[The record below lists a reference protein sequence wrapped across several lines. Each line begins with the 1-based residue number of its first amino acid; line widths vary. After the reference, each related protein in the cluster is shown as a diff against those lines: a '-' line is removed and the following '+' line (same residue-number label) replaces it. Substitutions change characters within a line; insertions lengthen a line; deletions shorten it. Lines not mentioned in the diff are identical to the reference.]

1 MRYFSAKPSD
11 AAAAS
16 EDEENT
22 ESKKQKEENSE
33 YYEEELPEDT
43 KEFKWYR
50 RLFFL
55 IGKTIKYTTWL
66 MMALFAYHMVLIKKY
81 KAPEL
86 KFPTVELFLRAARHV
101 DYTIFD
107 IKKIFT
113 QPAMSKML
121 PDMPPGMQSQKT
133 LVLGLKGTL
142 VH

>member
-1 MRYFSAKPSD
+1 M
-11 AAAAS
+11 
-16 EDEENT
+16 
-22 ESKKQKEENSE
+22 
-33 YYEEELPEDT
+33 PEDT

-50 RLFFL
+50 RLAFL
-55 IGKTIKYTTWL
+55 IGKTIKYTSWVL
-66 MMALFAYHMVLIKKY
+66 MALFAYHMALIKKY

-86 KFPTVELFLRAARHV
+86 KYPTNEIFLRAARHV

-113 QPAMSKML
+113 QPAMTKML
-121 PDMPPGMQSQKT
+121 PDLPAGVPPQKT